1 MEATK
6 PTAEVNN
13 VKMNSWRN
21 WREVLKIQWKH
32 WENLRH
38 LHQPKKKKKSM
49 KRWITQ
55 GTGKAAQK
63 TLLKINYHMQIK
75 YCSDNQIQSRLRYH
89 CSRHSKNI

>member
-1 MEATK
+1 MEVTK

-13 VKMNSWRN
+13 VKVNSWRN

-38 LHQPKKKKKSM
+38 LHQPKKQKGT

-55 GTGKAAQK
+55 GTGKVAQK
-63 TLLKINYHMQIK
+63 TLLKINYHMQAICK
-75 YCSDNQIQSRLRYH
+75 
-89 CSRHSKNI
+89 